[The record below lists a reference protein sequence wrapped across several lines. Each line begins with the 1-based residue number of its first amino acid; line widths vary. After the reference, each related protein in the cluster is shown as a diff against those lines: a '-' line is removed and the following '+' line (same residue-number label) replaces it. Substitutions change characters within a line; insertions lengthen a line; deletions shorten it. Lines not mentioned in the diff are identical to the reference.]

1 MILWDLPGD
10 AAPYGCFRWGTRALA
25 GGEAGPR
32 SCCWRGASVH
42 VLAGYLCVFSGETMF
57 RSQQSPFLTL
67 SIMELRE
74 WGVSNESRVHI
85 CQARRQGK
93 TPARSSLLLPALFGQ
108 AASFPSVSL
117 PHFIPDTG
125 PRPLLAHHHFLGTLH
140 CMASNE
146 CRSHSLENGCCIS

>member
-25 GGEAGPR
+25 GGEAAPG

-42 VLAGYLCVFSGETMF
+42 VLAGHLCVFLGETMF

-85 CQARRQGK
+85 CRARRQGK
-93 TPARSSLLLPALFGQ
+93 TPAGSSLLLPALFGQ

-125 PRPLLAHHHFLGTLH
+125 SRPLLAHHHFLGTLH